1 VIRRSSARI
10 LFLAT
15 AVLAIAALVEIT
27 RHHPSQLPSSA
38 PPASSAPDFNLKQ
51 RNGAPIRLSDY
62 AGKVVLLDF
71 FATWCSPCREE
82 IPHFVE
88 WQSRYG
94 NQGLQVIGISMDDD
108 TRPLEKFSRELGINY
123 PVVIGTQEVASR
135 YGGIL
140 GLPANVV
147 IARDGKIVAKHLGV
161 EDLSHL
167 EQELTAQ
174 LALKK

>member
-1 VIRRSSARI
+1 
-10 LFLAT
+10 
-15 AVLAIAALVEIT
+15 
-27 RHHPSQLPSSA
+27 
-38 PPASSAPDFNLKQ
+38 
-51 RNGAPIRLSDY
+51 
-62 AGKVVLLDF
+62 
-71 FATWCSPCREE
+71 
-82 IPHFVE
+82 
-88 WQSRYG
+88 
-94 NQGLQVIGISMDDD
+94 MDDD